1 VAIAGVPSALL
12 QALTHQPTFGNNL
25 VAFLCGDA
33 SVSAA
38 AIASSST
45 TMYSGV
51 FLAALS
57 LCINSSKVIAAFAG
71 IREAFYRPVGDYHR
85 ANAKIV
91 IQLG

>member
-1 VAIAGVPSALL
+1 
-12 QALTHQPTFGNNL
+12 
-25 VAFLCGDA
+25 
-33 SVSAA
+33 
-38 AIASSST
+38 
-45 TMYSGV
+45 MYSGV